1 MIAAFLTVAA
11 ILAAGLL
18 YQAIGLLRDRRRYRP
33 SGRMIDIGGRR
44 LHVHET
50 GTVGPTV
57 VLEAGI
63 AATSLSW
70 ALVQPRIAEFARVVS
85 YDRAGLGW
93 SDASDRACT
102 PSQLSRDLHTA
113 LAGGQ
118 IPPPYIL
125 VAHSFGGL
133 VARRFAADY
142 PELTAGL
149 VLVDPLHPSEWD
161 QPTEQQLATLARG
174 ARLSRRGALLARL
187 GVVRLSLEL
196 LTRGQRFLPKLAA
209 RASSGRGA
217 GVTQR
222 LAAEVGKLPRE
233 VWPHVASHW
242 SNAKSFQSMARYL
255 EGLPESSAEMIHAAP
270 LEGVP
275 VILITA
281 ADCPPPRRNTSNIA
295 TNAIHIVAAG
305 SGHWIQLDEPG
316 LIVEAVR
323 RLTAT

>member
-1 MIAAFLTVAA
+1 MIAAFLIVAA
-11 ILAAGLL
+11 ILAGGWL
-18 YQAIGLLRDRRRYRP
+18 YQATSLRRDRRRYPP
-33 SGRMIDIGGRR
+33 SGRMIGVGGRR
-44 LHVHET
+44 LHLNET
-50 GTVGPTV
+50 GEDGPIV
-57 VLEAGI
+57 ILEAGI

-93 SDASDRACT
+93 SDASGLACT
-102 PSQLSRDLHTA
+102 PSQLARDLHAA
-113 LAGGQ
+113 LAAGQ

-142 PELTAGL
+142 PELTSGL

-161 QPTEQQLATLARG
+161 NPDEQQLSTLARG
-174 ARLSRRGALLARL
+174 ARLSRRGALLAHL
-187 GVVRLSLEL
+187 GVVRFSLAL
-196 LTRGQRFLPKLAA
+196 LTRGQRFLPRLAA

-233 VWPHVASHW
+233 VWPHIASHW
-242 SNAKSFQSMARYL
+242 SNPKSFQSLARYL

-270 LEGVP
+270 LQGVP

-281 ADCPPPRRNTSNIA
+281 ADCPEARRDTSNIA
-295 TNAIHIVAAG
+295 ANAIHIVAAG
-305 SGHWIQLDEPG
+305 SGHWIQLDEPE

-323 RLTAT
+323 RLAAT